1 MAMTLAEFNARRVPH
16 TTQMFKVEGAESV
29 GRTVMICSHI
39 WWTEQMALAL
49 INLGYSV
56 LIHVPLYLLY
66 TDDGAFSQFDEH
78 WGRMVTGIKGT
89 GVEAIIGGNAA
100 AMAPH
105 PARGEMLH
113 EEVGA
118 PLVNYW
124 WDEPRSEPPFARRG
138 VLMHEYLEGL
148 RDSQT
153 LNVMWDRDVM
163 EEMGAFFGV
172 TNSVHAP
179 LGCCPEYW
187 PGGMVAVEKR
197 PLAACFLGNCHFEAG
212 WVETDSDPLV
222 AWAREVVGRKMAD
235 MDVSMA
241 ECVKASG
248 EIPAETRHLRED
260 APRKEWRR
268 FVLPWEVLNSVWMH
282 RTRNLL
288 VKQAAEALGGKL
300 ALIGKGWEQ
309 LGLRANGEHAGDKSG
324 QIYAQSRASLNLFGG
339 CVHGGMPLRPF
350 DITASGGVLVTHY
363 QRELPGL
370 FEEGKECVS
379 FRDGAGMVEALGRI
393 EREPA
398 RYTAMAEAG
407 RRRTLAEHTWEKRM
421 SRVME
426 AVAERWW

>member
-1 MAMTLAEFNARRVPH
+1 MAMTLAEFQSRRTPN
-16 TTQMFKVEGAESV
+16 TTQMFQVEGAT
-29 GRTVMICSHI
+29 RTVMICSHI

-66 TDDGAFSQFDEH
+66 TDEGAFSRFDEL
-78 WGRMVTGIKGT
+78 WGQMVAGIRQTK
-89 GVEAIIGGNAA
+89 VEVILGGNAA

-105 PARGEMLH
+105 PRTGEMLH
-113 EEVGA
+113 EAVGV

-138 VLMHEYLEGL
+138 IGMHEYLEGM
-148 RDSQT
+148 RDSRT
-153 LNVMWDRDVM
+153 LNVIWDEDVR
-163 EEMGAFFGV
+163 EEMREIFGV
-172 TNSVHAP
+172 SNSVHVP
-179 LGCCPEYW
+179 LRCLPEYW
-187 PGGMVAVEKR
+187 PGGFVPVEGR

-212 WVETDSDPLV
+212 WVETDADPLV
-222 AWAREVVGRKMAD
+222 AWARDVVGRKMAD

-241 ECVKASG
+241 ACVKASG
-248 EIPAETRHLRED
+248 PMPAETRHLQGGS
-260 APRKEWRR
+260 AGLEWRR
-268 FVLPWEVLNSVWMH
+268 FVLPWEILNSVWMH
-282 RTRNLL
+282 RTRNVL
-288 VKQAAEALGGKL
+288 VKTAAELLKGKL

-309 LGLRANGEHAGDKSG
+309 LGLRSNGEHAGDKSG

-379 FRDGAGMVEALGRI
+379 FRDAAGLLEALGRI

-398 RYTAMAEAG
+398 KYSAMALAG
-407 RRRTLAEHTWEKRM
+407 RQRTLAEHTWEKRM
-421 SRVME
+421 GRVM
-426 AVAERWW
+426 AEVEKRWW